1 MVMVRVVGN
10 VSDGEGG
17 IVVMVR
23 EMGNV
28 SDGEG
33 DVGDGMVRV
42 IEYKS

>member
-1 MVMVRVVGN
+1 MGN
-10 VSDGEGG
+10 VSDGDGEGG

-28 SDGEG
+28 SVGEG

>member
-1 MVMVRVVGN
+1 MGN
-10 VSDGEGG
+10 VSDGDGEGG

>member
-1 MVMVRVVGN
+1 MRVRLGIVRVRL
-10 VSDGEGG
+10 G
-17 IVVMVR
+17 I
-23 EMGNV
+23 V